1 MASVIQEPVKGGG
14 VRHAWG
20 VAVTRGINQLVPLA
34 APGQLVRDG
43 AGGFGLA
50 PLPMN
55 RRREMSAGTD
65 VDHGCWR
72 IETIQAADGG
82 TRHVFASTYTLVGN
96 ILIESSVSHALED
109 FAGAGLA
116 WIALEIDSA
125 EGTVQPAGF
134 ASIATLVAAQK
145 REDVTTLPLYKLAE
159 VTSVDD
165 AGALVRTVLPRVDI
179 DFRLCVRAQEF
190 EVLT

>member
-1 MASVIQEPVKGGG
+1 MA
-14 VRHAWG
+14 
-20 VAVTRGINQLVPLA
+20 
-34 APGQLVRDG
+34 
-43 AGGFGLA
+43 
-50 PLPMN
+50 
-55 RRREMSAGTD
+55 AGTD

-72 IETIQAADGG
+72 IEAIQAADGG

-159 VTSVDD
+159 VTSVDE